1 MPDTRTPGGTAVII
15 RDLFDRLLDLLFPDR
30 CVACGCAGV
39 LLCARC
45 RAGLRPYPPEA
56 PPAGLDGMAVGWLYE
71 GAIRQA
77 IHRMKYTGMR
87 RVAAPLGDLLA
98 ERLRAAPLPAD
109 ALMAVPLHAGRLAER
124 GFNQSE
130 ELAARIAQRCGLPL
144 VPGLARCRDT
154 GHQASLG
161 RRARKG
167 NVEGA
172 FIWAIH
178 AQPPARVL
186 IVDDVLTTG
195 ATLAAC
201 ADALRAAGTREVRA
215 VALARSLAPDAN
227 APRART

>member
-1 MPDTRTPGGTAVII
+1 
-15 RDLFDRLLDLLFPDR
+15 
-30 CVACGCAGV
+30 
-39 LLCARC
+39 
-45 RAGLRPYPPEA
+45 
-56 PPAGLDGMAVGWLYE
+56 
-71 GAIRQA
+71 
-77 IHRMKYTGMR
+77 MKYRRMR

-98 ERLRAAPLPAD
+98 DHLRSAPQPAD
-109 ALMAVPLHAGRLAER
+109 ALMAVPLHAGRLTER

-130 ELAARIAQRCGLPL
+130 ELAARIARRTGLPL

-172 FIWAIH
+172 FIWASRTP
-178 AQPPARVL
+178 PPARVL

-215 VALARSLAPDAN
+215 VALARSLAPAGPPADR
-227 APRART
+227 PPQPHRDSMV

>member
-1 MPDTRTPGGTAVII
+1 MII
-15 RDLFDRLLDLLFPDR
+15 RNLFERLLDLLFPDR
-30 CVACGCAGV
+30 CVACGRTGA
-39 LLCARC
+39 LLCAMC

-56 PPAGLDGMAVGWLYE
+56 PPDGLDGMAVGWLYE

-77 IHRMKYTGMR
+77 IHRMKYSRMR
-87 RVAAPLGDLLA
+87 RVAIPLGDLLA
-98 ERLRAAPLPAD
+98 EHLQAAPLPAD

-130 ELAARIAQRCGLPL
+130 ELAARLAHRCGLPL

-172 FIWAIH
+172 FVWAVY
-178 AQPPARVL
+178 AAPPARVL

-215 VALARSLAPDAN
+215 VALARSLAPDAKI
-227 APRART
+227 ADSR

>member
-1 MPDTRTPGGTAVII
+1 MII
-15 RDLFDRLLDLLFPDR
+15 RDLLDRLLDLFFPDR
-30 CVACGCAGV
+30 CVACGRIGA
-39 LLCARC
+39 LLCERC
-45 RAGLRPYPPEA
+45 RATLRPYPPEA
-56 PPAGLDGMAVGWLYE
+56 PPDGLDGVAVACLY
-71 GAIRQA
+71 GGVLRKA
-77 IHRMKYTGMR
+77 IHRMKYSRLR

-98 ERLRAAPLPAD
+98 DHLLAAPQPAD

-130 ELAARIAQRCGLPL
+130 ELAARIAHRTGLPL
-144 VPGLARCRDT
+144 VPGLERCRDT

-172 FIWAIH
+172 FIWAVH
-178 AQPPARVL
+178 APPPARVL

-215 VALARSLAPDAN
+215 VALARSLAPDAK
-227 APRART
+227 APSRDHSLALQ

>member
-1 MPDTRTPGGTAVII
+1 MLLI
-15 RDLFDRLLDLLFPDR
+15 RDLLDRLLDMLFPDR
-30 CVACGCAGV
+30 CVACGRMGA
-39 LLCARC
+39 LLCESC
-45 RAGLRPYPPEA
+45 RGGLRPYPPEA
-56 PPAGLDGMAVGWLYE
+56 PPAGLDGMAVAYLY
-71 GAIRQA
+71 GGPLRKA

-87 RVAAPLGDLLA
+87 RVAVPLGDLLA
-98 ERLRAAPLPAD
+98 DHLRAAPQPAD

-130 ELAARIAQRCGLPL
+130 ELAARIARRTGLPL

-161 RRARKG
+161 RRARRG

-172 FIWAIH
+172 FVWAIH
-178 AQPPARVL
+178 APPPARVL

-215 VALARSLAPDAN
+215 VALARSLAPGVMSV
-227 APRART
+227 